1 MMGGGGFG
9 GGAAGGWSNSGTS
22 MGPNARRGMDGWN
35 DDDLGKVYDGRVVS
49 RLILYLRPYRLRAVL
64 AVLGVLGFAVTSTL
78 QPLLIGLAVDR
89 AIEGDVDGIARIGI
103 QLAVL
108 VFVAWGFQYLQLTQ
122 TGYIGHRVLY
132 RLRTQMFD
140 HIHSLS
146 LSFIDR
152 HEVGRIMSR
161 VTSDVTSMQELL
173 TSGALTI
180 FSDLLVLGV
189 VVFVLL
195 QRDFELALV
204 TFIALPI
211 LVVVMIVWQRRARSA
226 FVEVRQAISTV
237 NATLNENVSG
247 VRVIQSLSREDE
259 NSRRFDQINRE
270 NLRANV
276 NAGRIS
282 AAVLPIVEGV
292 VALST
297 ALVLVVGGVRVA
309 ESAVTVGIVVS
320 FVLYIQRFFDPV
332 RDLVLQYTQIQ
343 RAMAGGLRIVE
354 VLDTKPDVVDRSDA
368 RTIEVQGRVDFDHVT
383 FAYLEGRP
391 VLHDISLHV
400 EPGETIAFVGQT
412 GAGKSTMINLIG
424 RYYDVTEGAIRIDGV
439 DVRDIR
445 ISNLHEQMGVVLQE
459 PFLFSGTVRENIR
472 YGRLDATDAEIEE
485 AAQHV
490 GANDFIRRLEGG
502 YDTVLAERAHNLS
515 VGQRQL
521 ISFARAVLS
530 RPRILVL
537 DEATAN
543 VDTQTEVIIQR
554 ALRELLRGRTSFVIA
569 HRLSTIRDA
578 SRIVVLEHGQIAEIG
593 THQQL
598 LDHDGIYARLYKMA
612 YATTGEDGV
621 LSDSLTADGPA
632 APTITGQ
639 WNVTLITPRGTR
651 QATLTIESSNGA
663 LHGTWDSAMGGA
675 TPLIDGKQDGNR
687 LRWSVRSAGP
697 MGEMTMRF
705 EAVVQGDAF
714 AGEVALGTM
723 GNGTFTGRL
732 A

>member
-1 MMGGGGFG
+1 MMGGGFG

-49 RLILYLRPYRLRAVL
+49 RLIPYLRPYRLRAVL

-78 QPLLIGLAVDR
+78 QPFLIGLAVNR
-89 AIEGDVDGIARIGI
+89 AIAGDVDGIARIGI
-103 QLAVL
+103 WLAVL

-180 FSDLLVLGV
+180 FSDILVLGV
-189 VVFVLL
+189 VVFALL
-195 QRDFELALV
+195 QLDFELALV
-204 TFIALPI
+204 TFIAVPI

-247 VRVIQSLSREDE
+247 IRVIQSLSREDE

-297 ALVLVVGGVRVA
+297 AIVLVVGGVRVA
-309 ESAVTVGIVVS
+309 EDAVTVGIVVS
-320 FVLYIQRFFDPV
+320 FVLYIQRFFEPV

-354 VLDTKPDVVDRSDA
+354 VLDTKPDVVDRPDA

-445 ISNLHEQMGVVLQE
+445 IANLHEQMGVVLQE

-485 AAQHV
+485 AARLV
-490 GANDFIRRLEGG
+490 GANEFIRRLESG

-578 SRIVVLEHGQIAEIG
+578 SRIVVLERGQIAEIG

-598 LDHDGIYARLYKMA
+598 LDHEGIYARLYKMA

-639 WNVTLITPRGTR
+639 WNVTLTTPRGTR
-651 QATLTIESSNGA
+651 EATLAIESSNGA
-663 LHGTWDSAMGGA
+663 LHGTWDSPMGGA
-675 TPLIDGKQDGNR
+675 TPLIDGKQDGDR

-723 GNGTFTGRL
+723 GNGTFTGRR

>member
-1 MMGGGGFG
+1 MMGGGGWG
-9 GGAAGGWSNSGTS
+9 GGSAGGWSQSATS
-22 MGPNARRGMDGWN
+22 MGPNARRGMDGWS
-35 DDDLGKVYDGRVVS
+35 DDDLGKVYDSRVVS
-49 RLILYLRPYRLRAVL
+49 RLLPYLKPHKFRAIL
-64 AVLGVLGFAVTSTL
+64 AVLGVLGFATTSTL
-78 QPLLIGLAVDR
+78 QPLLIGLAVDK
-89 AIEGDVDGIARIGI
+89 AIKGDVDGIARIGV

-108 VFVAWGFQYLQLTQ
+108 VAVAWGFQYLQLTQ

-180 FSDLLVLGV
+180 FSDILVLVV

-195 QRDFELALV
+195 QRDLELAAV
-204 TFIALPI
+204 TFVAVPL
-211 LVVVMIVWQRRARSA
+211 LVVIMIVWQKRARSA

-259 NSRRFDQINRE
+259 NARRFDQINRQ
-270 NLRANV
+270 NLRANI
-276 NAGRIS
+276 NAGRLS
-282 AAVLPIVEGV
+282 AAVLPMVEGI
-292 VALST
+292 VAIST
-297 ALVLVVGGVRVA
+297 ALVLVVGGIRVA
-309 ESAVTVGIVVS
+309 EGAITAGIVVS

-354 VLDTKPDVVDRSDA
+354 VLDTKPDIVDRPDA

-383 FAYLEGRP
+383 FEYLEGRP
-391 VLHDISLHV
+391 VLHDVSLHV
-400 EPGETIAFVGQT
+400 DPGETIAFVGQT

-439 DVRDIR
+439 DVRDIK
-445 ISNLHEQMGVVLQE
+445 IENLHRQMGVVLQE

-472 YGRLDATDAEIEE
+472 YGRLDATDDETEE
-485 AAQHV
+485 AARLV
-490 GANDFIRRLEGG
+490 GAHDFIRRLEDG

-521 ISFARAVLS
+521 ISFARAVLA

-554 ALRELLRGRTSFVIA
+554 ALKELLRGRTSFVIA

-578 SRIVVLEHGQIAEIG
+578 SRIVVLERGQIAEMG

-598 LDHDGIYARLYKMA
+598 LDRDGIYARLYKMA

-621 LSDSLTADGPA
+621 MADVLAADGTP
-632 APTITGQ
+632 PPVVTGQ
-639 WNVTLITPRGTR
+639 WNVTMTTARGTR
-651 QATLTIESSNGA
+651 EATLAIESSNGA
-663 LHGTWDSAMGGA
+663 IHGTWQSPMGA
-675 TPLIDGKQDGNR
+675 SPLIDGKQDGDR
-687 LRWSVRSAGP
+687 LCWSVHTSGP
-697 MGEMTMRF
+697 MGEMTMQF
-705 EAVVQGDAF
+705 EAVVQNDAL
-714 AGEVALGTM
+714 AGEVILGAM
-723 GNGTFTGRL
+723 GNGTFTGRR

>member
-1 MMGGGGFG
+1 MMGGGFG

-49 RLILYLRPYRLRAVL
+49 RLIPYLRPYRLRAVL

-78 QPLLIGLAVDR
+78 QPFLIGLAVNR
-89 AIEGDVDGIARIGI
+89 AIAGDVDGIARIGI
-103 QLAVL
+103 WLAVL

-180 FSDLLVLGV
+180 FSDILVLGV
-189 VVFVLL
+189 VVFALL
-195 QRDFELALV
+195 QLDFELALV
-204 TFIALPI
+204 TFIAVPI

-247 VRVIQSLSREDE
+247 IRVIQSLSREDE

-297 ALVLVVGGVRVA
+297 AIVLLVGGVRVA
-309 ESAVTVGIVVS
+309 EDAVTVGIVVS
-320 FVLYIQRFFDPV
+320 FVLYIQRFFEPV

-354 VLDTKPDVVDRSDA
+354 VLDTKPDVVDRPDA

-445 ISNLHEQMGVVLQE
+445 IANLHEQMGVVLQE

-472 YGRLDATDAEIEE
+472 YGRLDATDE
-485 AAQHV
+485 HV
-490 GANDFIRRLEGG
+490 EDE
-502 YDTVLAERAHNLS
+502 D
-515 VGQRQL
+515 
-521 ISFARAVLS
+521 AR
-530 RPRILVL
+530 P
-537 DEATAN
+537 
-543 VDTQTEVIIQR
+543 
-554 ALRELLRGRTSFVIA
+554 
-569 HRLSTIRDA
+569 
-578 SRIVVLEHGQIAEIG
+578 
-593 THQQL
+593 
-598 LDHDGIYARLYKMA
+598 
-612 YATTGEDGV
+612 
-621 LSDSLTADGPA
+621 
-632 APTITGQ
+632 
-639 WNVTLITPRGTR
+639 
-651 QATLTIESSNGA
+651 
-663 LHGTWDSAMGGA
+663 
-675 TPLIDGKQDGNR
+675 
-687 LRWSVRSAGP
+687 
-697 MGEMTMRF
+697 
-705 EAVVQGDAF
+705 
-714 AGEVALGTM
+714 
-723 GNGTFTGRL
+723 
-732 A
+732 